1 MLKETQTGLSRA
13 WSRAE
18 GALLPSTHE
27 FRKLVHGA
35 ADPGQG
41 FNLAAL
47 LIGRHLATPSRVSR
61 LGTNQSACGYVL
73 TTCACRINKN

>member
-18 GALLPSTHE
+18 GALLPNAHE
-27 FRKLVHGA
+27 FRKLVNGA

-47 LIGRHLATPSRVSR
+47 LIGRHLATPSRVSP
-61 LGTNQSACGYVL
+61 LGYQLIGLWLC
-73 TTCACRINKN
+73 INHMRMPNK